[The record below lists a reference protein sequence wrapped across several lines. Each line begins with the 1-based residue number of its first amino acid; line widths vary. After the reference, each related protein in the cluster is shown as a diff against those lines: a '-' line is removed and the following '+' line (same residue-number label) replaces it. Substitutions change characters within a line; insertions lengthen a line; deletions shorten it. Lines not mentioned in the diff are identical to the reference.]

1 MVCTERLCSIHFLWK
16 NSAASKYRQWIGTSM
31 SKRTAK
37 ARAWRHWCSW
47 DLTPPTLATAFLEYR
62 HQFLKK
68 NEVGD
73 TDRGKKTL
81 TLQLCLLEQRYSA
94 RETEICNSIWMI
106 TEGMSQTHIAT
117 ACIVYVSHTPLS
129 LSIIHLYLFYS
140 IRVAKTV
147 SCYKNKVIALLSA
160 GFSKTPCA
168 SDLYSA
174 FPIFKWACKSPN
186 QLQVSTHGHYCKVD

>member
-1 MVCTERLCSIHFLWK
+1 MKLVT
-16 NSAASKYRQWIGTSM
+16 
-31 SKRTAK
+31 
-37 ARAWRHWCSW
+37 
-47 DLTPPTLATAFLEYR
+47 LTGE
-62 HQFLKK
+62 KK
-68 NEVGD
+68 
-73 TDRGKKTL
+73 KPL

-140 IRVAKTV
+140 IRIAKTV

-160 GFSKTPCA
+160 GFSKTLCA

-174 FPIFKWACKSPN
+174 FPIFK
-186 QLQVSTHGHYCKVD
+186 